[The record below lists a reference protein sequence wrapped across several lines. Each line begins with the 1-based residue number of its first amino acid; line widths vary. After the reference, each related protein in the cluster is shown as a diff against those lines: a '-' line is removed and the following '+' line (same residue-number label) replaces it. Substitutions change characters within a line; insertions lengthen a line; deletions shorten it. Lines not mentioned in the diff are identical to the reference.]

1 MDISEL
7 GLPEQPLI
15 DDPPYNTNRRLRI
28 KRTFIIIIVGGISL
42 AILLIVLAV
51 SMLLIYA
58 RRQPPKQLPI
68 HQFVTPTRSIT
79 RNKFTTAATTV
90 LSTTTSGELKMTGKQ
105 RSAALCLQNTKT
117 ILVEIL
123 PL

>member
-15 DDPPYNTNRRLRI
+15 DDPPNNTNRRLRI
-28 KRTFIIIIVGGISL
+28 KRTFIIIVGGISL
-42 AILLIVLAV
+42 AILLIALTV

-68 HQFVTPTRSIT
+68 YQFVTPTRSIT
-79 RNKFTTAATTV
+79 RNKFITAATTV
-90 LSTTTSGELKMTGKQ
+90 FTTTTSRELKMTGKQ
-105 RSAALCLQNTKT
+105 RSAALRLQNTKT

-123 PL
+123 SL